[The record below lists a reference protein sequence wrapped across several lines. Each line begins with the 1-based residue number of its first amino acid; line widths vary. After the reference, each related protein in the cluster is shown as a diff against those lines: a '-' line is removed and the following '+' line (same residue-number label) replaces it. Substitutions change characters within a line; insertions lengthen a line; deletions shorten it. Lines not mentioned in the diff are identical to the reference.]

1 MESYD
6 NACCQDHSEVVSKA
20 YQTVKRDEIPHKLFA
35 MKMNICVVKAS
46 VQIMINSLLF
56 KQMVN

>member
-20 YQTVKRDEIPHKLFA
+20 YQTVKRDEISQKLFA